1 MSSNVKNVQ
10 NVMIHDVPR
19 DLWAAFR
26 FMAQREGTTARKV
39 LLDFIE
45 SRAGKQAL
53 ADVFAREAPVKPKR
67 TPEEAEA
74 DKAEAKRLAQ
84 IEKGLHN
91 PSSPSEFMDA
101 MAAKGLLDPEL
112 AQPYTPGMFANSAF
126 TRQTP
131 SDATD
136 MDDLEATI
144 DTALASMGTASPAQG
159 TMATVTP
166 LHSINDEEDLV
177 TPESIAA
184 AEEAETLY
192 QAYLAEQ
199 KALKELEQTATMVPA
214 NPPAQS
220 KPRGFK

>member
-1 MSSNVKNVQ
+1 MSALTKS
-10 NVMIHDVPR
+10 VMIHEVPC
-19 DLWAAFR
+19 DLWAAFKLV
-26 FMAQREGTTARKV
+26 ANAEGKSARK
-39 LLDFIE
+39 LLLE
-45 SRAGKQAL
+45 LVEAKARKAGEKL
-53 ADVFAREAPVKPKR
+53 PPTHKPSR

-126 TRQTP
+126 TRRTP

-144 DTALASMGTASPAQG
+144 DTALARMGTASPAQG

-166 LHSINDEEDLV
+166 LHSIDDEEDLV

-192 QAYLAEQ
+192 QVYLAEQ
-199 KALKELEQTATMVPA
+199 KALKGMEQTATMVPA
-214 NPPAQS
+214 NPPAQP